1 MKLSKDKCIELILE
15 QLEIG
20 TPYKQTFEVILSN
33 FKLSE
38 PTFVTYW
45 KTANERYKEA
55 QQAIKSST
63 EVQTITN
70 ELDKLKT
77 LNLTKIDRMRIA
89 ESIALNE
96 DGTASNADKLKA
108 LDYLAKIES
117 DYAPMK
123 TESKVELTP
132 PPASIE
138 L

>member
-15 QLEIG
+15 QLALGSTYTHTLGLIRRNW
-20 TPYKQTFEVILSN
+20 T
-33 FKLSE
+33 LSE
-38 PTFVTYW
+38 SSFKRYW
-45 KTANERYKEA
+45 NTANERYKEA

-123 TESKVELTP
+123 TESKVDLTP

>member
-15 QLEIG
+15 QLALGSTYTHTLDLIG
-20 TPYKQTFEVILSN
+20 RNWT
-33 FKLSE
+33 LSE
-38 PTFVTYW
+38 SSFKRYW
-45 KTANERYKEA
+45 NTANERYKEA

>member
-15 QLEIG
+15 QLALGSTYTHTLDLIRRNW
-20 TPYKQTFEVILSN
+20 T
-33 FKLSE
+33 LSE
-38 PTFVTYW
+38 SSFKRYW
-45 KTANERYKEA
+45 NIANERYKEA